1 MQSPP
6 LPAMPAAE
14 TVPQGT
20 TAERQP
26 LTAPDEIEAEPSR
39 SNSHGEQSA
48 LYRALRLAA
57 ALV

>member
-1 MQSPP
+1 
-6 LPAMPAAE
+6 
-14 TVPQGT
+14 
-20 TAERQP
+20 